1 MFLLCLVSFYRQHQI
16 VMLLYFF
23 TELYNLYRQLK
34 LRFKRKIIHMLINT
48 NFNNILSFTLSVR
61 LFKKLIL
68 ISF

>member
-1 MFLLCLVSFYRQHQI
+1 MFLLCVVSFYKQHQI
-16 VMLLYFF
+16 VILLYLF

-34 LRFKRKIIHMLINT
+34 LRFKRKIIPMLINT
-48 NFNNILSFTLSVR
+48 HFNNILSFTLSVR